1 MPMAA
6 PHPILQ
12 SSRREAAVVAGLW
25 VAAGT
30 WSVTFCYWNGY
41 GATPDKLQF
50 TLGFPTWV
58 FWGVVLPWVLCAAL
72 SLFIAN
78 VLMTD
83 VDLGVEPGEEED
95 LFDA

>member
-1 MPMAA
+1 MAA

-12 SSRREAAVVAGLW
+12 SARREAAIVAGLW
-25 VAAGT
+25 VTAGV
-30 WSVTFCYWNGY
+30 WAVGYCYTHGY